1 MAYSRDDEE
10 RILVAW
16 ATNEACHKAW
26 RLRVTDFA
34 TPAARFVFD
43 VVKRFSE
50 QHGMRPDAE
59 TIGKEIELACSGDS
73 RFTYTTKPEP
83 AVFPAVADLIGRI
96 AEGLSPSEIARVSD
110 TVMPFLDS
118 VRVAQVA
125 RLAQERGWTPGQ
137 TVEAMNEAHAEV
149 KSVTG
154 TDPSDEFSSGC
165 DVDLEAMEHPEP
177 RIGTG
182 IEWLDTN
189 TNGGLQRKNVA
200 LLIAPSGVGKT
211 VGMINFCANANAVGL
226 HSLFMTLENPR
237 QMIRKRWQSIMG
249 YYDIGLYE
257 HPLSTWPTGPKA
269 RFSALTSRDCVF
281 RDRFTILDKS
291 GEKLITLDKIEAL
304 IVAWKRRGV
313 EMGVPEDRM
322 ALVCIDWLKYI
333 DMSSVPGV
341 TKNSRAD
348 EPISLCMQ
356 ALGNIAKRTNVVLWT
371 AQQVTRKGQ
380 HKEVLGPD
388 DIADATGIQ
397 NYLDL
402 GISLARKSEDIK
414 SAPVTMDGS
423 SSRGKAKVDRKL
435 VISCWKARESGI
447 SDGGRDQIYQDPSL
461 RLWTSKDH
469 CFKIMRSL
477 EKEDPIAHYC
487 GGPR

>member
-1 MAYSRDDEE
+1 
-10 RILVAW
+10 
-16 ATNEACHKAW
+16 
-26 RLRVTDFA
+26 
-34 TPAARFVFD
+34 
-43 VVKRFSE
+43 
-50 QHGMRPDAE
+50 
-59 TIGKEIELACSGDS
+59 
-73 RFTYTTKPEP
+73 
-83 AVFPAVADLIGRI
+83 
-96 AEGLSPSEIARVSD
+96 
-110 TVMPFLDS
+110 
-118 VRVAQVA
+118 
-125 RLAQERGWTPGQ
+125 
-137 TVEAMNEAHAEV
+137 
-149 KSVTG
+149 
-154 TDPSDEFSSGC
+154 
-165 DVDLEAMEHPEP
+165 
-177 RIGTG
+177 
-182 IEWLDTN
+182 
-189 TNGGLQRKNVA
+189 
-200 LLIAPSGVGKT
+200 
-211 VGMINFCANANAVGL
+211 
-226 HSLFMTLENPR
+226 
-237 QMIRKRWQSIMG
+237 
-249 YYDIGLYE
+249 
-257 HPLSTWPTGPKA
+257 
-269 RFSALTSRDCVF
+269 
-281 RDRFTILDKS
+281 
-291 GEKLITLDKIEAL
+291 
-304 IVAWKRRGV
+304 
-313 EMGVPEDRM
+313 MGVPEDRM

-477 EKEDPIAHYC
+477 EKEDPVAHYC